1 MTSRNTKNAVKES
14 VLEELFRIKK
24 PIIGMVH
31 LPPLPGS
38 PRYEGG
44 GIAHILERAVQ
55 DAKNLEIGG
64 INGLIVEN
72 LGDAPYLKTN
82 VSPETIS
89 AMALVVRKVID
100 TVDVPVGVNVL
111 RNDVKAALAV
121 AYVTGGRFIRANV
134 FTDTVVTDQG
144 IIEAS
149 APELLRYRRYLGAEE
164 IKIFA
169 DVHVKHGLPLSPVSI
184 EQSAKGAAYRG
195 LADALIVS
203 GARTGI
209 EPDLKDLTRARKA
222 VPDRPLLVGSGA
234 TKENILKLLECA
246 DGAIVG
252 TSLKVDGITENP
264 VDEGRVK
271 AFMANVEKLRK

>member
-1 MTSRNTKNAVKES
+1 MKEDA
-14 VLEELFRIKK
+14 LEELFGVKK

-31 LPPLPGS
+31 LLPLPGS
-38 PRYEGG
+38 PNYEGG
-44 GIAHILERAVQ
+44 GIGHILERAVQ
-55 DAKNLEIGG
+55 DVKNLETGG

-82 VSPETIS
+82 VGPETIS
-89 AMALVVRKVID
+89 AMALVVKDVID

-134 FTDTVVTDQG
+134 FTNTVVTDQG

-149 APELLRYRRYLGAEE
+149 ASELLRYRRYLGAEE
-164 IKIFA
+164 TKIFA
-169 DVHVKHGLPLSPVSI
+169 DVHVKYGLPLSPVSI
-184 EQSAKGAAYRG
+184 EQSAKEAAYRG
-195 LADALIVS
+195 FADALIVT
-203 GARTGI
+203 GVRTGI
-209 EPDLKDLTRARKA
+209 EPDLKNLTRVRKA

-234 TKENILKLLECA
+234 TKENIPKLLECA

-252 TSLKVDGITENP
+252 TSLKVEGITENP
-264 VDEGRVK
+264 VDGERVK
-271 AFMANVEKLRK
+271 TFMAKVEKLRK

>member
-1 MTSRNTKNAVKES
+1 MTSRNTKAAEKENA
-14 VLEELFRIKK
+14 LEELFGVKK

-31 LPPLPGS
+31 LLPLPGS

-44 GIAHILERAVQ
+44 SIVHILERAVQ
-55 DAKNLEIGG
+55 DAKNLETGG

-72 LGDAPYLKTN
+72 LGDAPYLKTS
-82 VSPETIS
+82 VGPETIS
-89 AMALVVRKVID
+89 ATTLVVRKVID
-100 TVDVPVGVNVL
+100 TVNVPVGVNIL

-149 APELLRYRRYLGAEE
+149 ASELLRYRRYLGAEE
-164 IKIFA
+164 VKIFA
-169 DVHVKHGLPLSPVSI
+169 DVHVKYGLPLSPVSI
-184 EQSAKGAAYRG
+184 EQSAKEAAYRG
-195 LADALIVS
+195 LADALIVT

-209 EPDLKDLTRARKA
+209 EPDLEDLTRVRKA

-234 TKENILKLLECA
+234 TKENILKLLERA

-264 VDEGRVK
+264 VDGGRVK

>member
-1 MTSRNTKNAVKES
+1 MTSRNTKNAGRED
-14 VLEELFRIKK
+14 VLEELFRVKK

-55 DAKNLEIGG
+55 DAKNLETGG

-72 LGDAPYLKTN
+72 LGDAPYLKTS
-82 VSPETIS
+82 VGPETIS
-89 AMALVVRKVID
+89 ATTLVVRKVID
-100 TVDVPVGVNVL
+100 TVDVPVGVNIL

-149 APELLRYRRYLGAEE
+149 ASELLRYRRYLGAEE

-169 DVHVKHGLPLSPVSI
+169 DVHVKYGLPLSPVSI
-184 EQSAKGAAYRG
+184 EQSAKEAAYRG
-195 LADALIVS
+195 LADALIVT
-203 GARTGI
+203 GVRTGI
-209 EPDLKDLTRARKA
+209 EPDLKDLTRVRKA

-264 VDEGRVK
+264 VDGGRVK